1 MDKQVA
7 KFFYELGKI
16 DRLAEIENRATNTL
30 ESRIEEY
37 YFHFGNKKESKELDW
52 QLLEEKFCKE
62 WNKRILANNRMQYW
76 EINQWYKD
84 NV

>member
-7 KFFYELGKI
+7 KFFYELGKT
-16 DRLAEIENRATNTL
+16 DNQAEIEGRCVHTL

>member
-16 DRLAEIENRATNTL
+16 DNQAEVEGRNVNTL

-37 YFHFGNKKESKELDW
+37 YFHFGNKDLDW
-52 QLLEEKFCKE
+52 QVLEEKFCKE
-62 WNKRILANNRMQYW
+62 WNKRIFANNRMHYW

-84 NV
+84 NI